1 MARIEELDHLFKIG
15 DGGIVHYEDN
25 AALNDRLQE
34 WLETPEGTVADLPA
48 WGNRLAYMKHEP
60 PGVHLNIMAEMDII
74 EKMPRDIDNLSV
86 SGILVE
92 FKEIDLLWIGIN
104 FSLGGSFTSEVTIG

>member
-1 MARIEELDHLFKIG
+1 MARIEELDHLLQTG
-15 DGGIVHYEDN
+15 DAGIVHHEDN

-34 WLETPEGTVADLPA
+34 WLETPEGTVVDLPG

-60 PGVHLNIMAEMDII
+60 PGNHLNIMAEMDII
-74 EKMPRDIDNLSV
+74 EKLPRDINNLSV

-92 FKEIDLLWIGIN
+92 FREIDLLWIGIN
-104 FSLGGSFTSEVTIG
+104 FSLGNFTGEVKL